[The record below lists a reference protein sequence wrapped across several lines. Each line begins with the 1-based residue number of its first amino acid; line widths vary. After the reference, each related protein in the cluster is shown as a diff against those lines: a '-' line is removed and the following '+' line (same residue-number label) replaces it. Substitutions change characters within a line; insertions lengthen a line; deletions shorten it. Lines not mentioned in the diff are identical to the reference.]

1 MKITRTIPTICPACG
16 HRITSASHVATAT
29 APVPGDFTVC
39 LYCSTL
45 LTFADDLSLRNLTD
59 AEMIEAAGDKEVLA
73 TMRFVNEFQ
82 KWKAKHENKG

>member
-1 MKITRTIPTICPACG
+1 MKITRTIPTICPGCG
-16 HRITSASHVATAT
+16 HTITSASHVDSAI

-59 AEMIEAAGDKEVLA
+59 AEMIEAAGNKEMLE
-73 TMRFVNEFQ
+73 TMRFVNEFH